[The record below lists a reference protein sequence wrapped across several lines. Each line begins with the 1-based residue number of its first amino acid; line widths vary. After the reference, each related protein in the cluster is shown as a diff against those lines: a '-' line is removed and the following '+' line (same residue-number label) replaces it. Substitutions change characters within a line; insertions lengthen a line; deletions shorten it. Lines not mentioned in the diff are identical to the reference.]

1 MKVKKKENITD
12 KRQGDEELLL
22 SLFKTAAKE
31 LIAQITKHNL

>member
-12 KRQGDEELLL
+12 KRQDDEELPL